1 MYDKRISKFC
11 KKVSVIAILCGVVV
25 IIGGIYGYRKWNE
38 KDSEKVEEIRPLHT
52 VEVSEEKIMKEE
64 VSEEEQIEAGSMTY
78 EKWS

>member
-11 KKVSVIAILCGVVV
+11 KKASVIAILCGVVV